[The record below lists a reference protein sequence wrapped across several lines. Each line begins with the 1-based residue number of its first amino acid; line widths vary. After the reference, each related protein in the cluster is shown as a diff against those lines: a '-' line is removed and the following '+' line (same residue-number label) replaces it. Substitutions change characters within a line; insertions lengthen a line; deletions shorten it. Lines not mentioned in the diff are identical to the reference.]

1 MPMPLVIFQLKWDVF
16 MSKAQFAWTVVLPIF
31 VKSTI
36 FCQAVHPI
44 LPGSL
49 TNFEIGI
56 FISLHLT
63 LCNVMSVSQMFT
75 IIRRQPGKICRTAKI
90 RPILAVLCKR
100 LLMKHQ
106 SFNKIAIIGLY
117 HPLDGITNPKY
128 TLLNFL
134 KTKFF
139 CKVKEALAFD
149 WDRCCH
155 WALCLWLILFHWHCI
170 KYPTDTKPWIPYH
183 DDTMTIMV
191 SYYQWYSR
199 YWP

>member
-1 MPMPLVIFQLKWDVF
+1 MTMPMPLVIFQLKGDLF
-16 MSKAQFAWTVVLPIF
+16 MSKALFARTVAHPIF

-56 FISLHLT
+56 FLSLHLT
-63 LCNVMSVSQMFT
+63 LCNVMSVSRMLT
-75 IIRRQPGKICRTAKI
+75 IIRQQPGKISRTAKI
-90 RPILAVLCKR
+90 RPILAVLCKQ

-106 SFNKIAIIGLY
+106 GFNKIAIMGLY

-139 CKVKEALAFD
+139 AK
-149 WDRCCH
+149 
-155 WALCLWLILFHWHCI
+155 
-170 KYPTDTKPWIPYH
+170 
-183 DDTMTIMV
+183 
-191 SYYQWYSR
+191 
-199 YWP
+199 